1 MVSAPSTPLAKP
13 LVVFEMANNHMGRV
27 EHGLQILQAFGQLTR
42 DFDRW
47 FDFGFK
53 LQYRNLDT
61 FIHPDFQQ
69 RMDLKFI
76 KRFQETRL
84 SEGEFRRLKEAM
96 EAQGF
101 LPVCTAFDEAS
112 VDLVEAHGFRVLKV
126 ASCSLGDWPLMERY
140 AASTLPVIASTAG
153 ASMETLD
160 QVVSFFDHRQ
170 RPLTLL
176 HCIGEYPTP
185 VSHFQL
191 NQIEFLR
198 TRYPQHTIG
207 FSSHEDP
214 DNVRLVQM
222 AVAKGARVFERHV
235 GLPTPEAPLNA
246 YSMNPDQTRRWLEA
260 AVEALEAC
268 GDGAHRYQPTSE
280 EAESLHALRRGV
292 YVTEAVA
299 AGQVLDPAKVLLAMP
314 TLPGQ
319 LTANDLSKYAGFKAL
334 EPIPAKGAVMAA
346 AIQRTDHRERVFEIV
361 NRVRALLVQGHAV
374 VPEKAD
380 VEISHHYGIERF
392 DEVGATILNVVNR
405 AYCKKLIVVLPGQRH
420 PEQFHEKKEET
431 FHLLHGTLAVKLD
444 GVEREARAGDIFTV
458 ERGVRHEFSSPDGAI
473 IEEISSTH
481 FKDDSYYTDPAIAEN
496 KQRKTLLTYF
506 FG

>member
-1 MVSAPSTPLAKP
+1 MVSDPIKP
-13 LVVFEMANNHMGRV
+13 FVVFEMANNHMGRLD
-27 EHGLQILQAFGQLTR
+27 HGLQILQAFGRLVR
-42 DFDRW
+42 DFEGR

-84 SEGEFRRLKEAM
+84 SEADFRRLKEEM
-96 EAQGF
+96 DAQGF
-101 LPVCTAFDEAS
+101 VPVCTAFDEAS
-112 VDLVEAHGFRVLKV
+112 VDLVEAHGFRRLKV
-126 ASCSLGDWPLMERY
+126 ASCSLGDWPLMERM
-140 AASTLPVIASTAG
+140 ARSPLPVIASTAG
-153 ASMETLD
+153 ASAAQLD

-185 VSHFQL
+185 VAHFQL
-191 NQIEFLR
+191 NQIEYLKA
-198 TRYPQHTIG
+198 RYPQHPIG

-214 DNVRLVQM
+214 DNTRLVQM

-235 GLPTPEAPLNA
+235 GVPTPEAPLNA

-260 AVEALEAC
+260 AVEALDAC
-268 GDGAHRYQPTSE
+268 GESEHRYQPTRE
-280 EAESLHALRRGV
+280 ETESLHALRRGV

-299 AGQVLDPAKVLLAMP
+299 AGEVIDPGRVFLAMP
-314 TLPGQ
+314 TQPGQ
-319 LTANDLSKYAGFKAL
+319 LTANDLSKYAEFRAL
-334 EPIPAKGAVMAA
+334 GPIPAKGPVMTGD
-346 AIQRTDHRERVFEIV
+346 IRRTDHREQVFEIV
-361 NRVRALLVQGHAV
+361 NRVRALLLAGHAV

-420 PEQFHEKKEET
+420 PEQYHKQKEET
-431 FHLLHGTLAVKLD
+431 FHILHGTLAVKLD
-444 GVEREARAGDIFTV
+444 GVEREARAGDILTV

-481 FKDDSYYTDPAIAEN
+481 YKDDSYYTDPAIAEN